1 VFHLLFH
8 VLFIL
13 LYGQDEVWRLA
24 NLLTT
29 ELLAHFDQRRRGKK
43 KPLLPNNPV
52 AWDRVRNIE
61 PTFDGQTSCCRLWC
75 LSSRSIGVGRRNG
88 NADVAVR
95 RNVNPFLLL
104 FILASTYE
112 YPLLAPRFISMFVSE
127 PKEQVVSLDTSLS
140 LCADF
145 VET

>member
-1 VFHLLFH
+1 VLLE
-8 VLFIL
+8 L
-13 LYGQDEVWRLA
+13 LWPRKVTLCVPFVVSCTVHSAVWSGRRTA
-24 NLLTT
+24 SRYLLTT

-61 PTFDGQTSCCRLWC
+61 PTFDGQTSCCRLRC

-88 NADVAVR
+88 DADVAVR

-127 PKEQVVSLDTSLS
+127 PKEQVVS
-140 LCADF
+140 
-145 VET
+145 